1 MNLGLEELYRR
12 HLPLHDDEI
21 VGYYDTGL
29 GYSKPER
36 SAEAEQESFAICQ
49 ATTDDE
55 VFHAG
60 DHDRPFALQS
70 ISKVFVY
77 GLALEP
83 TAVTVFWCESEWSRA
98 VTPRRPSS
106 STCGSALA
114 ARAVPDDPA
123 RQGHQ
128 APGAGSLIPR
138 LRNACRNARE
148 TVAL

>member
-1 MNLGLEELYRR
+1 VNLRLEELYRR
-12 HLPLHDDEI
+12 YLSLHDEI
-21 VGYYDTGL
+21 VGYYDSGL
-29 GYSKPER
+29 GNNKPER

-49 ATTDDE
+49 ATT
-55 VFHAG
+55 
-60 DHDRPFALQS
+60 
-70 ISKVFVY
+70 
-77 GLALEP
+77 
-83 TAVTVFWCESEWSRA
+83 ESEWSRA

-148 TVAL
+148 TVAPSSSVVTEETRHRSKESVG